1 MNNCPPLVQNLQVV
15 NLLNNRRYIIQWD
28 QSSDLSVVLY
38 NVYRSESQF
47 AGFALVNSTPNI
59 TNIAYNPQYVDTVPF
74 TFGVNFYWKVTAVDD
89 LGNES
94 NLSATPP
101 VTDITIG
108 QFDEEPFKQV
118 LVQKQDLVYGEI
130 PMGLQN
136 GTNTTY
142 TTLFPFRQG
151 SLQFIRNG
159 IVQTETGPNPDYT
172 EFFIVV
178 CGVQSSG
185 FTVSIPGLTTDTL
198 RINYTKYFD

>member
-1 MNNCPPLVQNLQVV
+1 MPSIIQNIQVV
-15 NLLNNRRYIIQWD
+15 NLLNNRRYLIQWE
-28 QSSDLSVVLY
+28 QSPESTVVSY

-47 AGFALVNSTPNI
+47 AGFALVNSTPNLVG
-59 TNIAYNPQYVDTVPF
+59 AFNPQYIDTVPF
-74 TFGVNFYWKVTAVDD
+74 TFGVNFYWKVTAVDN

-94 NLSATPP
+94 DLSSTPA
-101 VTDITIG
+101 VSDVTIG

-118 LVQKQDLVYGEI
+118 LVQKEDLIYDEI

-142 TTLFPFRQG
+142 TTLYPFRAG

-159 IVQTETGPNPDYT
+159 IIQTETGPNPNYI
-172 EFFIVV
+172 EFFITIN
-178 CGVQSSG
+178 GVQSSG
-185 FTVSIPGLTTDTL
+185 FTVSIPGLTTDVL